1 MDLSRCSMKKIREL
15 IVFTAFLVVA
25 LWKFDV
31 VIEVLKSIWKIVFPF
46 ALGGAIAFVINVPM
60 SFLEKK
66 MLGKIKENN
75 NIVGFAGIKK
85 ILDEVDLM
93 NIVTQKSKRNFG
105 IASMLLENL
114 INKSIEL
121 GASTITLE
129 VDENNSPALHLY
141 EKYNFK
147 KVGLR
152 KKYYNGINNAVIMTK
167 DLKNF

>member
-1 MDLSRCSMKKIREL
+1 
-15 IVFTAFLVVA
+15 
-25 LWKFDV
+25 
-31 VIEVLKSIWKIVFPF
+31 
-46 ALGGAIAFVINVPM
+46 
-60 SFLEKK
+60 
-66 MLGKIKENN
+66 
-75 NIVGFAGIKK
+75 
-85 ILDEVDLM
+85 M

>member
-1 MDLSRCSMKKIREL
+1 MDIKIFQMDEKDLEILKDILIRDFDEFWSFNTLKEEL
-15 IVFTAFLVVA
+15 ECTNSYYIVA
-25 LWKFDV
+25 
-31 VIEVLKSIWKIVFPF
+31 
-46 ALGGAIAFVINVPM
+46 
-60 SFLEKK
+60 
-66 MLGKIKENN
+66 KENN

-93 NIVTQKSKRNFG
+93 NIVTQKSKRNT
-105 IASMLLENL
+105 M
-114 INKSIEL
+114 
-121 GASTITLE
+121 TLE

>member
-1 MDLSRCSMKKIREL
+1 MDIKISQMTKKDLDILKDILIEDFDEFWSFNTLKEEL
-15 IVFTAFLVVA
+15 ECTNSYYIVA
-25 LWKFDV
+25 KD
-31 VIEVLKSIWKIVFPF
+31 I
-46 ALGGAIAFVINVPM
+46 
-60 SFLEKK
+60 
-66 MLGKIKENN
+66 NN

-121 GASTITLE
+121 GASVMTLE
-129 VDENNSPALHLY
+129 VNETNSPALHLY

-167 DLKNF
+167 DLKSMPNNN

>member
-1 MDLSRCSMKKIREL
+1 MDIKISQMDKKDLNILKDILIDDFDEFWSFNTLKEEL
-15 IVFTAFLVVA
+15 ECTNSYYIVA
-25 LWKFDV
+25 
-31 VIEVLKSIWKIVFPF
+31 
-46 ALGGAIAFVINVPM
+46 
-60 SFLEKK
+60 
-66 MLGKIKENN
+66 KENN

-121 GASTITLE
+121 GASVMTLE
-129 VDENNSPALHLY
+129 VDETNAPALHLY

-167 DLKNF
+167 DLKNLQNI

>member
-1 MDLSRCSMKKIREL
+1 MDIKISQMNEEDLNILKDILIEDFDEFWSFSTLKEEL
-15 IVFTAFLVVA
+15 ACTNSYYIVA
-25 LWKFDV
+25 
-31 VIEVLKSIWKIVFPF
+31 
-46 ALGGAIAFVINVPM
+46 
-60 SFLEKK
+60 
-66 MLGKIKENN
+66 KENN

-121 GASTITLE
+121 GASVMTLE

-141 EKYNFK
+141 EKYDFK

-167 DLKNF
+167 DLKIGGKNK

>member
-1 MDLSRCSMKKIREL
+1 MDIKI
-15 IVFTAFLVVA
+15 FQM
-25 LWKFDV
+25 D
-31 VIEVLKSIWKIVFPF
+31 
-46 ALGGAIAFVINVPM
+46 
-60 SFLEKK
+60 EKD
-66 MLGKIKENN
+66 L
-75 NIVGFAGIKK
+75 K
-85 ILDEVDLM
+85 ILKDILIKDFDEFWSFNTLKEELECT
-93 NIVTQKSKRNFG
+93 NSYYIVAK
-105 IASMLLENL
+105 ENL